1 MKRKAVKLIAIFI
14 LTFFNLPFYAQA
26 VTSVKITYNGQVVDS
41 LWGVDA
47 IYSTASKGN
56 VDRDTTYSCAAF
68 LKKFCS
74 KIWGVTIYNINVVN
88 SKPTVTITGNHTVS
102 LKTVSTPRPGD
113 IMQTKNYSHVAVV
126 KAVNGSNAVLIEQ
139 NYSTI
144 EKESE
149 MNTSIDEMK
158 YKLDEMMNEIKVIR
172 MYHILDTLKRSDYS
186 NIKDVP
192 SLTLKFD
199 EDGRYGNKGDYVVK
213 IEDVD
218 KLTDY
223 LSKTTNYYD
232 KALNEVAK
240 KTTQADKK

>member
-1 MKRKAVKLIAIFI
+1 MSVKKSTCYRVTDKTNERIVKL
-14 LTFFNLPFYAQA
+14 
-26 VTSVKITYNGQVVDS
+26 
-41 LWGVDA
+41 
-47 IYSTASKGN
+47 
-56 VDRDTTYSCAAF
+56 
-68 LKKFCS
+68 S
-74 KIWGVTIYNINVVN
+74 KILGVN
-88 SKPTVTITGNHTVS
+88 K
-102 LKTVSTPRPGD
+102 GD
-113 IMQTKNYSHVAVV
+113 IVD
-126 KAVNGSNAVLIEQ
+126 NAVSSY
-139 NYSTI
+139 YSTI

-149 MNTSIDEMK
+149 MNTNIDEMK

-232 KALNEVAK
+232 KALSEVAK
-240 KTTQADKK
+240 KTTQADKKRNKVVK